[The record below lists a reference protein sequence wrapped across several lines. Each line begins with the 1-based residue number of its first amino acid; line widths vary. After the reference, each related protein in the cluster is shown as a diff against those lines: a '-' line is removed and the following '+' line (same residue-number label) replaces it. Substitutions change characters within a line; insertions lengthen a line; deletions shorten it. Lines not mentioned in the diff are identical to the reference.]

1 MLELL
6 NKVWDLADLIEA
18 RFSRGYAKTVFLS
31 CFQRG
36 DRACGFSVEKKR
48 LTISTLSIK
57 LLLMFTDLFNAIAFA
72 NASTAG
78 QVSSTQQMMEML

>member
-1 MLELL
+1 M
-6 NKVWDLADLIEA
+6 NQVYDLVNLIKA
-18 RFSRGYAKTVFLS
+18 RFSRGYAKTVVLS

-36 DRACGFSVEKKR
+36 DRACGVGVEKKR

-57 LLLMFTDLFNAIAFA
+57 LLQMFTDLFNAIAFA

-78 QVSSTQQMMEML
+78 QVTSTQQMMEML

>member
-1 MLELL
+1 MSS
-6 NKVWDLADLIEA
+6 IFT
-18 RFSRGYAKTVFLS
+18 RYAKTVALS

-36 DRACGFSVEKKR
+36 DCACGSALLGCVEKKR

-57 LLLMFTDLFNAIAFA
+57 ILQMFTDLFNAIAFA

>member
-1 MLELL
+1 L
-6 NKVWDLADLIEA
+6 NKVWDHADLIED
-18 RFSRGYAKTVFLS
+18 RFSRGYAKTVVPS

-36 DRACGFSVEKKR
+36 DCACGVGVEKKR

-57 LLLMFTDLFNAIAFA
+57 HLQMFTDLFNAIAFA

-78 QVSSTQQMMEML
+78 QVTSTQQMMEML